1 VPRLRCALILL
12 VALAWNISSPWLVLG
27 RTTAPETTVI
37 ASSPHPSAG
46 TEWLPGAPVG
56 EQLAR
61 LPGHDATSPAL
72 ATEAVRLTPICRRP
86 PAHLAPRTAP
96 RDARRRP
103 HMLRGSADPDD
114 PS

>member
-1 VPRLRCALILL
+1 VTRLRCALILL
-12 VALAWNISSPWLVLG
+12 VAFAWNGASPWLALG
-27 RTTAPETTVI
+27 RTTAPEATVI

-46 TEWLPGAPVG
+46 TAWLPGAPVG

-61 LPGHDATSPAL
+61 LPGHDAASPAIAAEAERL
-72 ATEAVRLTPICRRP
+72 APASRRP
-86 PAHLAPRTAP
+86 PAHLAPRAAP

-103 HMLRGSADPDD
+103 HMLRGSADPDE